1 MKRHLGERL
10 SALIDGELSDTQ
22 RERVLAHLA
31 GCEDCRREAAA
42 LRLLKRRMHTLGDAA
57 GGDALTWRL
66 LALRPA
72 GTQGQPARRAARAH
86 RPGTRR
92 RRHAWS
98 LAAAGV
104 ATAGL
109 GLTGAVF
116 LAGGDEPPPGPKVV
130 PAVDVFMV
138 QHAIT
143 TGQVPAQPSATPS
156 SGVPSLGVPS
166 SGTRS
171 PGVSTPR
178 VSTPRVSTPR
188 VSTKAP

>member
-57 GGDALTWRL
+57 AGDALTWRL

-72 GTQGQPARRAARAH
+72 GGAGQSARRAARAH
-86 RPGTRR
+86 RPGARR

-116 LAGGDEPPPGPKVV
+116 LAGGGLLIAGAIRGRRTGKATGPSTGNEGRS
-130 PAVDVFMV
+130 
-138 QHAIT
+138 HAE
-143 TGQVPAQPSATPS
+143 
-156 SGVPSLGVPS
+156 
-166 SGTRS
+166 R
-171 PGVSTPR
+171 
-178 VSTPRVSTPR
+178 
-188 VSTKAP
+188 

>member
-57 GGDALTWRL
+57 AADALTWRL

-72 GTQGQPARRAARAH
+72 GGAGQPRRRAARAH
-86 RPGTRR
+86 RPGARR

-116 LAGGDEPPPGPKVV
+116 LAGGDGPSPPGPKVV

-143 TGQVPAQPSATPS
+143 TGQVPAQPTGGPSPAVSAK
-156 SGVPSLGVPS
+156 VP
-166 SGTRS
+166 
-171 PGVSTPR
+171 
-178 VSTPRVSTPR
+178 
-188 VSTKAP
+188 

>member
-1 MKRHLGERL
+1 MTRHLGQRL

-42 LRLLKRRMHTLGDAA
+42 LRMLKRRMHALGDAGA
-57 GGDALTWRL
+57 GDALTWRL
-66 LALRPA
+66 LALGLGGGQRP
-72 GTQGQPARRAARAH
+72 PARRAR
-86 RPGTRR
+86 RPPAPRR
-92 RRHAWS
+92 RRYAWS

-104 ATAGL
+104 VTAGL

-116 LAGGDEPPPGPKVV
+116 LAGGERPPPGPKVV

-143 TGQVPAQPSATPS
+143 TGQVPARPSSVPSAGTK
-156 SGVPSLGVPS
+156 VP
-166 SGTRS
+166 
-171 PGVSTPR
+171 
-178 VSTPRVSTPR
+178 
-188 VSTKAP
+188 

>member
-42 LRLLKRRMHTLGDAA
+42 LRLLKRRMHTLGEAA
-57 GGDALTWRL
+57 AGDALTWRL

-72 GTQGQPARRAARAH
+72 GSHGPPGRRARPPGAR
-86 RPGTRR
+86 RR

-116 LAGGDEPPPGPKVV
+116 LAGGDRPPAGPKVV

-143 TGQVPAQPSATPS
+143 TGQVPAQPPV
-156 SGVPSLGVPS
+156 VPSPSAQKVP
-166 SGTRS
+166 
-171 PGVSTPR
+171 
-178 VSTPRVSTPR
+178 
-188 VSTKAP
+188 

>member
-31 GCEDCRREAAA
+31 GCEDCRQEAAA
-42 LRLLKRRMHTLGDAA
+42 LRLLKRRMHTLGGAA
-57 GGDALTWRL
+57 AGDALTWRL

-72 GTQGQPARRAARAH
+72 GGAGQSARRAVRAH
-86 RPGTRR
+86 RPGVR

-116 LAGGDEPPPGPKVV
+116 LAGGDRPPPGPTVV

-143 TGQVPAQPSATPS
+143 TGQVPAQPP
-156 SGVPSLGVPS
+156 GVPSPGPS
-166 SGTRS
+166 AKAPGPSAKA
-171 PGVSTPR
+171 PGVSAKVPG
-178 VSTPRVSTPR
+178 VSAKVP
-188 VSTKAP
+188 

>member
-31 GCEDCRREAAA
+31 GCEDCRQEAAA
-42 LRLLKRRMHTLGDAA
+42 LRLLKRRMHTLGGAA
-57 GGDALTWRL
+57 AGDALTWRL

-72 GTQGQPARRAARAH
+72 GGAGQSARRVVRAH
-86 RPGTRR
+86 RPGVR

-116 LAGGDEPPPGPKVV
+116 LAGGDRPPPGPKVV

-143 TGQVPAQPSATPS
+143 TGQVPAQPSGGPS
-156 SGVPSLGVPS
+156 SGGPLSGVPSLGVSAKVP
-166 SGTRS
+166 
-171 PGVSTPR
+171 
-178 VSTPRVSTPR
+178 
-188 VSTKAP
+188 